1 MAVYTMTLAEVL
13 DLPNFNLFEEHH
25 ILAYDRL
32 KKVITDAFYEREIAF
47 ETPQYFKRK
56 LNHYLEVRADNYN
69 KMLKAQL
76 IEIDPFMTE
85 YLETFD
91 EEHSESKK
99 KQHNKANTI
108 RDIDN
113 NTVEKHDKSENEVY
127 DGTGTAVHEQENVGV
142 AVKGTLFSE
151 AINVTDDAEK
161 QGSKTSTEGITYRED
176 KDTTISRTEDTTFNE
191 TKDGTL
197 DKNVKTTYN
206 EEKDKSIDET
216 KDSTKQ
222 VNKSH
227 NQTGRNWT
235 ENGSTEGHTLDVHSD
250 TPQAMLFNEP
260 NHYYGTGRAHDYGK
274 VVTGADGNQSY
285 EHYPETEPSQIDR
298 GSYQIGG
305 GDTPWFNYASTADNH
320 TGHDSYSKQGTETF
334 QQSDT
339 ESSTDKDV
347 TNRSE
352 NEVTDS
358 NKNEDT
364 SETTH
369 EETESTK
376 NVAISET
383 DNVDTVGSKDT
394 SYSETTTST
403 EHSDHSSTKNTDE
416 NVKEDKKEN
425 ESFDEQTTAKH
436 TKDNTFASTSSRE
449 NAVKESEGSV
459 EHGGE
464 KMRTHTD
471 ARALRRG
478 RTMRSPSKLLDEY
491 RETLMYNADMWLLG
505 ELKPLFLALY

>member
-91 EEHSESKK
+91 EELSESKK
-99 KQHNKANTI
+99 KQHNKSNVV

-113 NTVEKHDKSENEVY
+113 NTVEKHDKTENEIY
-127 DGTGTAVHEQENVGV
+127 DGIGTATHEQENVGV

-151 AINVTDDAEK
+151 AVNANDDTEK
-161 QGSKTSTEGITYRED
+161 QGTKTSTEGVSYRED
-176 KDTTISRTEDTTFNE
+176 KDTTISRTEETTYTE
-191 TKDGTL
+191 IKDGSL
-197 DKNVKTTYN
+197 DKTVETTYN
-206 EEKDKSIDET
+206 EEKDTNVAET
-216 KDSTKQ
+216 KNSTKQ
-222 VNKSH
+222 VNKTH

-260 NHYYGTGRAHDYGK
+260 NHYYGTGRAHDYGE
-274 VVTGADGNQSY
+274 VNTDSEGNEYY
-285 EHYPETEPSQIDR
+285 EHYPETEPSRIDR
-298 GSYQIGG
+298 GSYEIGE
-305 GDTPWFNYASTADNH
+305 GDTPWFNYATTADNH

-339 ESSTDKDV
+339 ESSTDNDTISRNENTV
-347 TNRSE
+347 TE
-352 NEVTDS
+352 GDKNEVTGQ
-358 NKNEDT
+358 
-364 SETTH
+364 TTH
-369 EETESTK
+369 DETEGDKSVTI
-376 NVAISET
+376 AET
-383 DNVDTVGSKDT
+383 DNVDTVGTKNT
-394 SYSETTTST
+394 SYSESTTAT

-425 ESFDEQTTAKH
+425 ESFDEETTAKH
-436 TKDNTFASTSSRE
+436 TKDNTYASTSSRE

-459 EHGGE
+459 EHGDE
-464 KMRTHTD
+464 KLRTHTD

>member
-13 DLPNFNLFEEHH
+13 DLPNFNLFEDHH
-25 ILAYDRL
+25 IIAYDRL

-91 EEHSESKK
+91 EELSESKK
-99 KQHNKANTI
+99 KQHNKSNVV

-113 NTVEKHDKSENEVY
+113 NTVEKHDKTENEIY
-127 DGTGTAVHEQENVGV
+127 DGIGTATHEQENVGV

-151 AINVTDDAEK
+151 AVNANDDTEK
-161 QGSKTSTEGITYRED
+161 QGTKTSTEGVSYRED
-176 KDTTISRTEDTTFNE
+176 KDTTISRTEEANYTE
-191 TKDGTL
+191 IKDGSL
-197 DKNVKTTYN
+197 DKTVETTYN
-206 EEKDKSIDET
+206 EEKDTNVAET
-216 KDSTKQ
+216 KNSTKQ

-260 NHYYGTGRAHDYGK
+260 NHYYGTGRAHNYGE
-274 VVTGADGNQSY
+274 VRTDSDGNEYY
-285 EHYPETEPSQIDR
+285 EHYPETEPSRIDR
-298 GSYQIGG
+298 GSYEIGE

-339 ESSTDKDV
+339 ESSTDNDTVSRNENVV
-347 TNRSE
+347 TEGNK
-352 NEVTDS
+352 NEVTGQ
-358 NKNEDT
+358 
-364 SETTH
+364 TTH
-369 EETESTK
+369 DETEGDKSVTI
-376 NVAISET
+376 AET
-383 DNVDTVGSKDT
+383 DNVDTVGTKNT
-394 SYSETTTST
+394 SYSESTTAT

-416 NVKEDKKEN
+416 NVKEDKQEN
-425 ESFDEQTTAKH
+425 ESFDEETTAKH
-436 TKDNTFASTSSRE
+436 TKDNTYASTSSRE

-464 KMRTHTD
+464 KLRTHTD

>member
-13 DLPNFNLFEEHH
+13 DLPNFNLFEDHH

-151 AINVTDDAEK
+151 AINANDDAEK

-206 EEKDKSIDET
+206 EERDKTTDET

-235 ENGSTEGHTLDVHSD
+235 ENGTTEGHTLDVHSD

-274 VVTGADGNQSY
+274 VVTGANGNQSY

-305 GDTPWFNYASTADNH
+305 GSTADNH

-369 EETESTK
+369 EETKSTK

-383 DNVDTVGSKDT
+383 DNVDTVGSKNT

-478 RTMRSPSKLLDEY
+478 RTMRSPSKLLEEY

>member
-13 DLPNFNLFEEHH
+13 DLPNFNLFEDHH
-25 ILAYDRL
+25 IIAYDRL

-91 EEHSESKK
+91 EELSESKK
-99 KQHNKANTI
+99 KQHNKSNVV

-113 NTVEKHDKSENEVY
+113 NTVEKHDKTENEIY
-127 DGTGTAVHEQENVGV
+127 DGIGTATHEQENVGV

-151 AINVTDDAEK
+151 AVNANDDTEK
-161 QGSKTSTEGITYRED
+161 QGTKTSTEGVSYRED
-176 KDTTISRTEDTTFNE
+176 KDTTISRTEETTYTE
-191 TKDGTL
+191 IKDGSL
-197 DKNVKTTYN
+197 DKTVETTYN
-206 EEKDKSIDET
+206 EEKDTNVAET
-216 KDSTKQ
+216 KNSTKQ

-274 VVTGADGNQSY
+274 VVTDSDGNESY
-285 EHYPETEPSQIDR
+285 EHYPETEPSRIDR
-298 GSYQIGG
+298 GSYEIGE

-339 ESSTDKDV
+339 ESSTDNDTVSRNENVV
-347 TNRSE
+347 TEGNK
-352 NEVTDS
+352 NEVTGQ
-358 NKNEDT
+358 
-364 SETTH
+364 TTH
-369 EETESTK
+369 DETEGDKSVTI
-376 NVAISET
+376 AET
-383 DNVDTVGSKDT
+383 DNVDTVGTKNT
-394 SYSETTTST
+394 SYSESTTAA

-416 NVKEDKKEN
+416 NVKEDKQEN
-425 ESFDEQTTAKH
+425 ESFDEETTAKH
-436 TKDNTFASTSSRE
+436 TKDNTYASTSSRE

-464 KMRTHTD
+464 KLRTHTD